1 MGSQSTRERFR
12 FRRLL
17 WFVWIFLLPAA
28 AAGNSETL
36 LNELNRSSPAE
47 REKKLIE
54 GAKKEAGVVVYSSEN
69 VTLLQRYEAA
79 FAKRYPFLKAEYW
92 RAGGDR
98 VGTRVLTESRAGKL
112 QADLVGLAFD
122 VVNEIKGAGIL
133 ARYASPE
140 RKFYAD
146 AFKDAEGYF
155 TPTNLIHAVIGYNSK
170 LVSPRDAPKDYP
182 DLLSPSWKGSLT
194 IDTEPSRA
202 LMGWLKAWGEERT
215 RKYLE
220 GLARNGVTVTRG
232 HTLQTQLLCA
242 GEYKVG
248 VELYLYTAAQM
259 KRAGCPINIVY
270 PNPTTVASAQ
280 SWAVPVSAPHP
291 HAAALLLDFLLS
303 AEGAEVVAD
312 AGRIPAR
319 SGVKPKFEALN
330 QLAGGSVPIQVL
342 TSEDAQRLRSTA
354 DRLLKET
361 VLRR

>member
-1 MGSQSTRERFR
+1 
-12 FRRLL
+12 
-17 WFVWIFLLPAA
+17 
-28 AAGNSETL
+28 
-36 LNELNRSSPAE
+36 
-47 REKKLIE
+47 
-54 GAKKEAGVVVYSSEN
+54 
-69 VTLLQRYEAA
+69 
-79 FAKRYPFLKAEYW
+79 
-92 RAGGDR
+92 
-98 VGTRVLTESRAGKL
+98 LTEARAGKL

-122 VVNEIKGAGIL
+122 VINEIKGAGIL

-140 RKFYAD
+140 GKFYAD
-146 AFKDAEGYF
+146 VYKDAEGF
-155 TPTNLIHAVIGYNSK
+155 FSPTHLIHAVIGYNSK
-170 LVSPRDAPKDYP
+170 LVSARDAPKDYP
-182 DLLSPSWKGSLT
+182 DLLSPAWKGYLT

-242 GEYKVG
+242 GEYKAG

-259 KRAGCPINIVY
+259 KRAGCPIDIVY
-270 PNPTTVASAQ
+270 PNPTTVASSQ

-303 AEGAEVVAD
+303 AEGAEVTAD

-319 SGVKPKFEALN
+319 SGVKAKFETLN
-330 QLAGGSVPIQVL
+330 QLASGSARIQVL
-342 TSEDAQRLRSTA
+342 TSEDAQRLRPTA
-354 DRLLKET
+354 DKLLKEI